1 MKNSREYS
9 KKVQKLY
16 RKLKRGS
23 SKVQAVVY
31 EEPTDALVYATI
43 SENTNDPAAHSAQ
56 RRFAEHFI
64 DLNDLRVSRPEE
76 IIEVLGEDAPEN
88 KEIAANLLKILKAI
102 FNTYHTV
109 SLKALSK
116 IGKRPVKQ
124 ALEKLDGTSRFAVNY
139 CMLTAFQGHA
149 IPFTRKMIEYL
160 KNNDLTDPDANEQEI
175 EGFLTRQ
182 ISAKNGYEFYF
193 LLRQESESSRAKR
206 KTKIKTKTKKLTKT
220 RKKTK

>member
-16 RKLKRGS
+16 RKLKRGR
-23 SKVQAVVY
+23 SKVQAAVY

-43 SENTNDPAAHSAQ
+43 SENTNDSAAYSAQ

-88 KEIAANLLKILKAI
+88 RKIAANLLQILKAI
-102 FNTYHTV
+102 FNTYHAV
-109 SLKALSK
+109 SLKGLSK
-116 IGKRPVKQ
+116 IGKRPTKQ
-124 ALEKLDGTSRFAVNY
+124 ALEKLDGTSHFTVNY

-149 IPFTRKMIEYL
+149 IPLTRKMIEYL
-160 KNNDLTDPDANEQEI
+160 INNELIDPDANEQEI

-182 ISAKNGYEFYF
+182 ISAKNGYEFYY

-206 KTKIKTKTKKLTKT
+206 KTKIKTKTKKLTKI